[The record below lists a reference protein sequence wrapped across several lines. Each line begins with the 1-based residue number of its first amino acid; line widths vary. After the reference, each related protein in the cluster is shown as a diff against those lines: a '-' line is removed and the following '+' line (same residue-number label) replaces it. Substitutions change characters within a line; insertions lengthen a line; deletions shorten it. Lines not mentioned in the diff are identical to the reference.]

1 MVDFVQLTNSVNK
14 KYKDMGDGTYAEVV
28 YMANTSGGGAPT
40 SLNDLTDVSLNGSPA
55 NGSTL
60 TYNTTTGKWEDITSG
75 NTTYTV
81 QASVE
86 EVGAGIAL
94 LGSDNSNTKVKLI
107 PGTGINIAASG
118 TNNDA
123 VSISAVPVTPDGDNG
138 AIQIKSAGG
147 FFGTEDLTYSGSDK
161 SITIGKTGNNLGVKI
176 GGTTFNSISIGNNN
190 GGVLNPTFSG
200 FNVFIGNSISNTADN
215 QSSSVL
221 IGEGAGHSL
230 QGGSSN
236 VFLGYAAGYNH
247 QSGINNIVLGANA
260 NTASATVSN
269 TVTLGDANIT
279 TLRCAATTITSLSD
293 ARDKKDIQDITN
305 ALALIRAVNP
315 VSFTWNMRE
324 GGKVD
329 IPDTGFVAQQ
339 LQQAQ
344 VTSGV
349 TVPGLVD
356 NINPERL
363 EASYGK
369 LIPFLVKALKDLD
382 AEFQAYKAA
391 NTK

>member
-1 MVDFVQLTNSVNK
+1 M
-14 KYKDMGDGTYAEVV
+14 
-28 YMANTSGGGAPT
+28 
-40 SLNDLTDVSLNGSPA
+40 
-55 NGSTL
+55 
-60 TYNTTTGKWEDITSG
+60 
-75 NTTYTV
+75 
-81 QASVE
+81 
-86 EVGAGIAL
+86 
-94 LGSDNSNTKVKLI
+94 
-107 PGTGINIAASG
+107 
-118 TNNDA
+118 
-123 VSISAVPVTPDGDNG
+123 
-138 AIQIKSAGG
+138 
-147 FFGTEDLTYSGSDK
+147 
-161 SITIGKTGNNLGVKI
+161 
-176 GGTTFNSISIGNNN
+176 
-190 GGVLNPTFSG
+190 
-200 FNVFIGNSISNTADN
+200 
-215 QSSSVL
+215 
-221 IGEGAGHSL
+221 
-230 QGGSSN
+230 
-236 VFLGYAAGYNH
+236 
-247 QSGINNIVLGANA
+247 GANA